1 MTQPSNGKS
10 TPQANGVMYTPNPD
24 FCGTDS
30 FTYTVADPYG
40 TEGSDTATVLI
51 NVLCEETTD
60 PDTPTA
66 DVVVL
71 NDDEA
76 ETMANSPISIA
87 VLENDV
93 VPSGEFLYN
102 INILIAV
109 SEMVN
114 ISLLCCIP
122 CLNFSRCHGNH
133 RPTLEWKL

>member
-1 MTQPSNGKS
+1 MTQPSNGES

-51 NVLCEETTD
+51 NVLC

-66 DVVVL
+66 EFVVL
-71 NDDEA
+71 NDDEV

-87 VLENDV
+87 VLENDF
-93 VPSGEFLYN
+93 VPSGEFFYITN
-102 INILIAV
+102 I
-109 SEMVN
+109 M
-114 ISLLCCIP
+114 P
-122 CLNFSRCHGNH
+122 CL
-133 RPTLEWKL
+133 K

>member
-1 MTQPSNGKS
+1 MTQPSNGES

-60 PDTPTA
+60 PDTPTT
-66 DVVVL
+66 DVPTRSPTGGDEDVGVPEAPIA

-76 ETMANSPISIA
+76 TTDQGTSV
-87 VLENDV
+87 VLDVLANDV
-93 VPSGEFLYN
+93 VPASKCVYSFQ
-102 INILIAV
+102 
-109 SEMVN
+109 
-114 ISLLCCIP
+114 
-122 CLNFSRCHGNH
+122 
-133 RPTLEWKL
+133 